1 MPLFRFFKH
10 SIYKTEYMKKKL
22 LTIVFCMLQMAVFAQ
37 LSARDILK
45 QKTEKDLQTIIAT
58 SPSLTGLMAVDLSSG
73 ESISINENIIF
84 TQASAIKIPILMEV
98 YKQAHEK
105 KFALSDIRT
114 LLPSNT
120 VAGSGILN
128 VMVDP
133 VNLSIRNLCVLMI
146 GLSDNSATNTLIELV
161 GMKNVT
167 NTMQSLGFSNTR
179 LQRKM
184 IDQPAS
190 LRNEENISTPAEAV
204 RIMKLLHEG
213 KFIDKSTS
221 EEILSILKNNPIA
234 NSKIVNGLPANVKLA
249 FKPGGMGGVST
260 EWAIVY
266 LSNMPYA
273 IAIMENYKTSATP
286 SGLISA
292 LSKRVYDYFSMMKA
306 TKYGVLIEN

>member
-1 MPLFRFFKH
+1 
-10 SIYKTEYMKKKL
+10 MKSTL
-22 LTIVFCMLQMAVFAQ
+22 LIIVFCVIQISAFAQ

-45 QKTEKDLQTIIAT
+45 QKTENDLQKIIDS
-58 SPSLTGLMAVDLSSG
+58 SPSLTGLMAIDLISG
-73 ESISINENIIF
+73 ESISINKNLIF

-98 YKQAHEK
+98 YKQAYEK
-105 KFALSDIRT
+105 KFALSDIRPV
-114 LLPSNT
+114 LPSNT

-128 VMVDP
+128 AMVDP

-161 GMKNVT
+161 GMKNVN
-167 NTMQSLGFSNTR
+167 NTMISLGFSNTK

-190 LRNEENISTPAEAV
+190 LRNEENLSTPAEAV
-204 RIMKLLHEG
+204 GIMKLLYDG
-213 KFIDKSTS
+213 KFIDRTTS
-221 EEILSILKNNPIA
+221 EEILSILKKNPIE
-234 NSKIVNGLPANVKLA
+234 NSKIANGIPGNVKLA

-266 LSNMPYA
+266 LSNRPYA
-273 IAIMENYKTSATP
+273 ITIMENYKIASTP
-286 SGLISA
+286 SGVIST
-292 LSKRVYDYFSMMKA
+292 LSKLIFDYFSMMKA

>member
-1 MPLFRFFKH
+1 
-10 SIYKTEYMKKKL
+10 MKKLPLIILFL
-22 LTIVFCMLQMAVFAQ
+22 LMIVHCNSYAQ
-37 LSARDILK
+37 SSARDILK
-45 QKTEKDLQTIIAT
+45 QKTEKDLQTIIT
-58 SPSLTGLMAVDLSSG
+58 SSSALTGFMAIDLTSG
-73 ESISINENIIF
+73 ESIGINEEITF

-105 KFALSDIRT
+105 KFALTDLRP

-167 NTMQSLGFSNTR
+167 NTMNSLGFSNTR
-179 LQRKM
+179 LQRRM
-184 IDQPAS
+184 IDQSAS

-204 RIMKLLHEG
+204 GIMKLLFDG

-221 EEILSILKNNPIA
+221 DQILSILQKNPIE
-234 NSKIVNGLPANVKLA
+234 NSKLAVSLPENVKLA

-266 LSNMPYA
+266 LSNRPYA
-273 IAIMENYKTSATP
+273 LAIMENYKTPVTP
-286 SGLISA
+286 LDIISS
-292 LSKRVYDYFSMMKA
+292 LSRRIYDYFSMMKA

>member
-1 MPLFRFFKH
+1 MKSPLLIIGFCVFH
-10 SIYKTEYMKKKL
+10 
-22 LTIVFCMLQMAVFAQ
+22 LTVFAQ
-37 LSARDILK
+37 QSARDILK
-45 QKTEKDLQTIIAT
+45 QKTEKDLQTIMAS
-58 SPSLTGLMAVDLSSG
+58 SPSLTGLMVLDLSSG
-73 ESISINENIIF
+73 ESISINENIVF
-84 TQASAIKIPILMEV
+84 SQASAIKIPILMEV

-105 KFALSDIRT
+105 KFALSDIRP

-146 GLSDNSATNTLIELV
+146 GLSDNSATNTLIDLV
-161 GMKNVT
+161 GLKNVSA
-167 NTMQSLGFSNTR
+167 TMQSLGFGNTR

-190 LRNEENISTPAEAV
+190 LRNDENISTPAEAV
-204 RIMKLLHEG
+204 GIMRLLHEG
-213 KFIDKSTS
+213 KFIDKANS

-234 NSKIVNGLPANVKLA
+234 NSKIAEGLPENLKIA

-266 LSNMPYA
+266 LPNRPYA

-286 SGLISA
+286 SGVISA
-292 LSKRVYDYFSMMKA
+292 LSKRVFDYFSMLKA

>member
-1 MPLFRFFKH
+1 MN
-10 SIYKTEYMKKKL
+10 KKL
-22 LTIVFCMLQMAVFAQ
+22 LTIVFCMLQITLFAQ
-37 LSARDILK
+37 STARDILK

-73 ESISINENIIF
+73 ESIGINENIIF
-84 TQASAIKIPILMEV
+84 AQASAIKIPILMEV

-105 KFALSDIRT
+105 KFALSDIRP

-167 NTMQSLGFSNTR
+167 NTMQSLGFSNTK

-190 LRNEENISTPAEAV
+190 LRNEENISTPSEAV

-221 EEILSILKNNPIA
+221 EEILSILMNNPIA
-234 NSKIVNGLPANVKLA
+234 NSKISVGIPANIKIA

-266 LSNMPYA
+266 LSNRPYA

-286 SGLISA
+286 SNIISA
-292 LSKRVYDYFSMMKA
+292 LSKRIFDYFLMMKA

>member
-1 MPLFRFFKH
+1 
-10 SIYKTEYMKKKL
+10 MKKFHIL
-22 LTIVFCMLQMAVFAQ
+22 FFCLFIIVQNNCYAQ
-37 LSARDILK
+37 VTARGILK
-45 QKTEKDLQTIIAT
+45 QKTENDLQTIIAG
-58 SPSLTGLMAVDLSSG
+58 SSSLTGLMAIDLTSG
-73 ESISINENIIF
+73 ESIGINEGITF

-105 KFALSDIRT
+105 KFALTDLRP

-167 NTMQSLGFSNTR
+167 NTMNSLGFSNTR
-179 LQRKM
+179 LQRRM

-204 RIMKLLHEG
+204 GILKLLFDG

-221 EEILSILKNNPIA
+221 EEILSILQKNPIE
-234 NSKIVNGLPANVKLA
+234 NSKLAVGLPKNVKLA
-249 FKPGGMGGVST
+249 FKPGEMGGVST

-266 LSNMPYA
+266 LSNRPYA
-273 IAIMENYKTSATP
+273 LAIMENYKTSATP
-286 SGLISA
+286 LDIISS
-292 LSKRVYDYFSMMKA
+292 LSRRVFDYFSMMKA

>member
-1 MPLFRFFKH
+1 
-10 SIYKTEYMKKKL
+10 MKKL
-22 LTIVFCMLQMAVFAQ
+22 PLIFLYFFMIVYCKSYAQ
-37 LSARDILK
+37 SSARDILK
-45 QKTEKDLQTIIAT
+45 QKTEKDLQTIIT
-58 SPSLTGLMAVDLSSG
+58 RSSSLTGFMAIDLTSG
-73 ESISINENIIF
+73 ESIGINEEITF

-105 KFALSDIRT
+105 KFALTDLRP

-167 NTMQSLGFSNTR
+167 NTMNSLGFSNTR
-179 LQRKM
+179 LQRRM

-204 RIMKLLHEG
+204 GIMKLLFDG

-221 EEILSILKNNPIA
+221 DQILSILQKNPIE
-234 NSKIVNGLPANVKLA
+234 NSKLAVSLPENVKIA

-266 LSNMPYA
+266 LSNRPYA
-273 IAIMENYKTSATP
+273 LAIMENYKTPVTP
-286 SGLISA
+286 LDIISS
-292 LSKRVYDYFSMMKA
+292 LSRRVYDYFSMMKA
-306 TKYGVLIEN
+306 TKYGVIIEN

>member
-1 MPLFRFFKH
+1 
-10 SIYKTEYMKKKL
+10 MKKKL
-22 LTIVFCMLQMAVFAQ
+22 LTIVFCMLQIAVLAQ
-37 LSARDILK
+37 SSARDILK
-45 QKTEKDLQTIIAT
+45 QKTEKDLQTIIAA

-73 ESISINENIIF
+73 ESISINEDIIF

-114 LLPSNT
+114 LSPSNT

-161 GMKNVT
+161 GIKNVT

-234 NSKIVNGLPANVKLA
+234 NSKIADGIPANVKIA

-266 LSNMPYA
+266 LSNRPYA

-286 SGLISA
+286 SNIISA

>member
-1 MPLFRFFKH
+1 
-10 SIYKTEYMKKKL
+10 MKKLPLIIL
-22 LTIVFCMLQMAVFAQ
+22 LLLMIVHCNSYAQ
-37 LSARDILK
+37 SSARDILK
-45 QKTEKDLQTIIAT
+45 QKTEKDLQTIIT
-58 SPSLTGLMAVDLSSG
+58 SSSALTGFMAIDLTSG
-73 ESISINENIIF
+73 ESIGINEEITF

-105 KFALSDIRT
+105 KFALTDLRP

-167 NTMQSLGFSNTR
+167 NTMNSLGFSNTR
-179 LQRKM
+179 LQRRM
-184 IDQPAS
+184 IDQSAS

-204 RIMKLLHEG
+204 GIMKLLFDG
-213 KFIDKSTS
+213 NFIDKSTS
-221 EEILSILKNNPIA
+221 DQILSILQKNPIE
-234 NSKIVNGLPANVKLA
+234 NSKLAVSLPENVKIA

-266 LSNMPYA
+266 LSNRPYA
-273 IAIMENYKTSATP
+273 LAIMENYKTPVTP
-286 SGLISA
+286 LDIISS
-292 LSKRVYDYFSMMKA
+292 LSRRVYDYFSMMKA
-306 TKYGVLIEN
+306 TKYGVIIEN

>member
-1 MPLFRFFKH
+1 
-10 SIYKTEYMKKKL
+10 MKKKL
-22 LTIVFCMLQMAVFAQ
+22 LTIVFCMLQLAVFAQ

-45 QKTEKDLQTIIAT
+45 QKTEKDLQTIMAT

-73 ESISINENIIF
+73 ESISINENVVF

-105 KFALSDIRT
+105 KFALTDIKP

-128 VMVDP
+128 VMIDP

-190 LRNEENISTPAEAV
+190 LRDEENISTPAEAV
-204 RIMKLLHEG
+204 RIMKLLYEG

-221 EEILSILKNNPIA
+221 DEILSILRNNPIA
-234 NSKIVNGLPANVKLA
+234 NSKIADGISANVKIA

-266 LSNMPYA
+266 LSNRPYA

-286 SGLISA
+286 SNIISA
-292 LSKRVYDYFSMMKA
+292 LSKRVFDYFSMMKA

>member
-1 MPLFRFFKH
+1 MKRPLL
-10 SIYKTEYMKKKL
+10 I
-22 LTIVFCMLQMAVFAQ
+22 IVFWVIQMTAFAQ

-45 QKTEKDLQTIIAT
+45 QKAEKDLQTIIA
-58 SPSLTGLMAVDLSSG
+58 SSGSLTGMMAVDLSSG
-73 ESISINENIIF
+73 ELIGINENLIF

-105 KFALSDIRT
+105 KFELTDIRP

-167 NTMQSLGFSNTR
+167 STMQSLGFSNTR

-190 LRNEENISTPAEAV
+190 LRNEENLSTPAEAV
-204 RIMKLLHEG
+204 GIMKLLYDG
-213 KFIDKSTS
+213 KFINKATS
-221 EEILSILKNNPIA
+221 DEVLSILKKNPIE
-234 NSKIVNGLPANVKLA
+234 NSKIANELPGNVKLA

-266 LSNMPYA
+266 LSNRPYA
-273 IAIMENYKTSATP
+273 IAIMENYKTTSTP
-286 SGLISA
+286 SGIISS
-292 LSKRVYDYFSMMKA
+292 LSKRAFDYFSMLKA
-306 TKYGVLIEN
+306 TKYGVIMETR

>member
-1 MPLFRFFKH
+1 
-10 SIYKTEYMKKKL
+10 MKKIL
-22 LTIVFCMLQMAVFAQ
+22 LIIVFSMIQVAVFAQ
-37 LSARDILK
+37 SAARDILK
-45 QKTEKDLQTIIAT
+45 QKTEKDLQAIIAS
-58 SPSLTGLMAVDLSSG
+58 SPSLTGLMAVDLSNG
-73 ESISINENIIF
+73 ESISINENVIF

-105 KFALSDIRT
+105 KFALSDIKT
-114 LLPSNT
+114 LLPLNT

-204 RIMKLLHEG
+204 RIMKLLYEG

-221 EEILSILKNNPIA
+221 AEILSILMNNPIA
-234 NSKIVNGLPANVKLA
+234 NSKISAGIPANIKIA

-266 LSNMPYA
+266 LSNRPYA

-286 SGLISA
+286 QGIIST
-292 LSKRVYDYFSMMKA
+292 LSKRIFDYFSMMKA

>member
-1 MPLFRFFKH
+1 
-10 SIYKTEYMKKKL
+10 MKKLPLIILFL
-22 LTIVFCMLQMAVFAQ
+22 LMIVHCNSYAQ
-37 LSARDILK
+37 SSARDILK
-45 QKTEKDLQTIIAT
+45 QKTEKDLQTIIT
-58 SPSLTGLMAVDLSSG
+58 SSSALTGFMAIDLTSG
-73 ESISINENIIF
+73 ESIGINEEITF

-105 KFALSDIRT
+105 KFALTDLRP

-167 NTMQSLGFSNTR
+167 NTMNSLGFSNTR
-179 LQRKM
+179 LQRRM
-184 IDQPAS
+184 IDQSAS

-204 RIMKLLHEG
+204 GIMKLLFDG

-221 EEILSILKNNPIA
+221 DQILSILQKNPIE
-234 NSKIVNGLPANVKLA
+234 NSKLAVSLPENVKLA

-266 LSNMPYA
+266 LSNRPYA
-273 IAIMENYKTSATP
+273 LAIMENYKTPITP
-286 SGLISA
+286 LDIISS
-292 LSKRVYDYFSMMKA
+292 LSRRIYDYFSMMKA

>member
-1 MPLFRFFKH
+1 
-10 SIYKTEYMKKKL
+10 MKKL
-22 LTIVFCMLQMAVFAQ
+22 PLIFLFFFMIVYCNSYAQ
-37 LSARDILK
+37 SSARDILK
-45 QKTEKDLQTIIAT
+45 QKTEKDLQTII
-58 SPSLTGLMAVDLSSG
+58 SRSSSLTGFMAIDLTSG
-73 ESISINENIIF
+73 ESIGINEEITF

-105 KFALSDIRT
+105 KFALTDLRP

-167 NTMQSLGFSNTR
+167 NTMNSLGFSNTR
-179 LQRKM
+179 LQRRM

-204 RIMKLLHEG
+204 GIMKLLFDG

-221 EEILSILKNNPIA
+221 DQILSILQKNPIE
-234 NSKIVNGLPANVKLA
+234 NSKLAVSLPENVKIA

-266 LSNMPYA
+266 LSNRPYA
-273 IAIMENYKTSATP
+273 LAIMENYKTPVTP
-286 SGLISA
+286 LDIISS
-292 LSKRVYDYFSMMKA
+292 LSRRVYDYFSMMKA
-306 TKYGVLIEN
+306 TKYGVIIEN

>member
-1 MPLFRFFKH
+1 
-10 SIYKTEYMKKKL
+10 MKKL
-22 LTIVFCMLQMAVFAQ
+22 PLIFLFFFMIVYCNSYAQ
-37 LSARDILK
+37 SSARDILK
-45 QKTEKDLQTIIAT
+45 QKTEKDLQTIIT
-58 SPSLTGLMAVDLSSG
+58 RSPSLTGFMAIDLTSG
-73 ESISINENIIF
+73 ESIAINEEITF

-105 KFALSDIRT
+105 KFALTDLRP

-167 NTMQSLGFSNTR
+167 NTMNSLGFSNTR
-179 LQRKM
+179 LQRRM
-184 IDQPAS
+184 IDQPAT

-204 RIMKLLHEG
+204 GIMKLLFDG

-221 EEILSILKNNPIA
+221 DQILSILQKNPIE
-234 NSKIVNGLPANVKLA
+234 NSKLAVSLPENVKIA

-266 LSNMPYA
+266 LSNRPYA
-273 IAIMENYKTSATP
+273 LAIMENYKTPVTP
-286 SGLISA
+286 LDIISS
-292 LSKRVYDYFSMMKA
+292 LSRRVYDYFSMMKA
-306 TKYGVLIEN
+306 TKYGVIIEN